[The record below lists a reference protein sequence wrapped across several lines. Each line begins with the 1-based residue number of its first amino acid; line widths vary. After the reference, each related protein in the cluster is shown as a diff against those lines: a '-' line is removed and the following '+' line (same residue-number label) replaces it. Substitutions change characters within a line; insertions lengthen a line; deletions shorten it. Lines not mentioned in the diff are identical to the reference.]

1 MNDGWKLILIV
12 ATAFGLVLLVFLIAM
27 PAMLREGRNE
37 VTKGP
42 LQVTFTQTVDGYRF
56 IGIRD
61 TTTGCEFISSPR
73 GMAQRRPC

>member
-1 MNDGWKLILIV
+1 MNDGWKL
-12 ATAFGLVLLVFLIAM
+12 VLLVAGAFTVISLGVIM
-27 PAMLREGRNE
+27 MSRSLTEGQNE

-42 LQVTFTQTVDGYRF
+42 LQITFTQTVDGYRF